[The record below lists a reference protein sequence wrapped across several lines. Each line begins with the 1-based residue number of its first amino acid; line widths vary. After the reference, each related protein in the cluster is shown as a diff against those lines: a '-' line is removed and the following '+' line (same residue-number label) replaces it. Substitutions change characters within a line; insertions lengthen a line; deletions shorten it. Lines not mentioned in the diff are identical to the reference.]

1 MLEWLK
7 TILGEG
13 YTDEIDEKVSKE
25 IGKAFV
31 SRKDFNEKVKLIGEH
46 EKTIQNQTTELDN
59 LRSSNTDVAALQ
71 QQLSEKDAAH
81 AAEINALKV
90 DFAGINHMREMGA
103 RDPEIAWEL
112 AKRKLEDPKLNAE
125 GKVEGLDDAGDAV
138 KTEKAYMFFDEG
150 SGGLKVDGAKPAQ
163 PGNKGGA
170 NEVDLNNGT
179 YSQYIAA
186 HQND

>member
-1 MLEWLK
+1 MLDWIKTQLGEKYTDELEASAKKELANWGVPKSEFNAKVKKIGELEK
-7 TILGEG
+7 TILE
-13 YTDEIDEKVSKE
+13 
-25 IGKAFV
+25 
-31 SRKDFNEKVKLIGEH
+31 
-46 EKTIQNQTTELDN
+46 QTTELDN
-59 LRSSNTDVAALQ
+59 LRQTNADVAGYEK
-71 QQLSEKDAAH
+71 QLKDKDAAH
-81 AAEINALKV
+81 AAEINALKI

-125 GKVEGLDDAGDAV
+125 GKIEGIDDAGDAV
-138 KTEKAYMFFDEG
+138 KAEKAYMFFEEG
-150 SGGLKVDGAKPAQ
+150 TGGLEVDGAKPAQ

-186 HQND
+186 HSNE